1 MAGITSD
8 ANELLYGLGTITTL
22 SEPHSPAAVL
32 VNANAGTDV
41 EVWACGQH
49 SCHLTQPWQLLKMST
64 SISQKGK
71 LRLGG
76 VVRKGQ
82 IIE

>member
-41 EVWACGQH
+41 EVWACGQ
-49 SCHLTQPWQLLKMST
+49 TAVILLSPG
-64 SISQKGK
+64 SS
-71 LRLGG
+71 LR
-76 VVRKGQ
+76 
-82 IIE
+82 